1 MIDGFRPRRLALGE
15 RRQRAVARQLQ
26 ALLLDVPVGDLAAHL
41 LVPDRR
47 PVLEVGVARQLHQL
61 VDIEAAR
68 RQADRQPLVHQGGE
82 RGLPALAH
90 LAQALAVGNAHVGEE
105 HLVEVGAARH
115 LLDRPHLD
123 ARRLHRQ
130 EEHGEAGVL
139 GHVGIGAGDDDA
151 VVAVVRARGPHLL
164 AVDHPTLAVP
174 LGPRADAGHVG
185 ARRRLGEQLAPHFLA
200 VQRRLD
206 VALEML
212 GRGIGHHGGDA
223 HAQPDVEEAQRHQVV
238 RLFLLV
244 DHLQDGRAAAAAILL
259 RPGDAGVARLG
270 LLVLPL
276 LGFLEQL
283 RIVVAGAEALL
294 VVALARGVG
303 IEPGAHFLAERG
315 FFRRVVEIHGFLQN
329 SVIPTGA
336 KRSGGTSSCGWRRMT
351 RSLHYGPAAL
361 RSG

>member
-1 MIDGFRPRRLALGE
+1 MIEDSGPRRLALGE
-15 RRQRAVARQLQ
+15 RRQGAVARQLQ
-26 ALLLDVPVGDLAAHL
+26 PLLLDVPVGDLAAHL
-41 LVPDRR
+41 LVLDRR
-47 PVLEVGVARQLHQL
+47 SVLEVGVARQFHQL

-82 RGLPALAH
+82 RRLPALAH
-90 LAQALAVGNAHVGEE
+90 LAQALAVGDAHVGEE

-151 VVAVVRARGPHLL
+151 VVAVMRARGPHLL
-164 AVDHPTLAVP
+164 AVDHPALAVT
-174 LGPRADAGHVG
+174 LGAGADAGHVG
-185 ARRRLGEQLAPHFLA
+185 ARRRLGEELAPHFLA

-212 GRGIGHHGGDA
+212 GRGIGHHGGNA
-223 HAQPDVEEAQRHQVV
+223 HAEPDVEEAQRHQVV

-244 DHLQDGRAAAAAILL
+244 DHLQDGRAAAAAIFL
-259 RPGDAGVARLG
+259 RPGDAGVAGLG

-283 RIVVAGAEALL
+283 RIVVARAEALL

-303 IEPGAHFLAERG
+303 VEPGAHFLAEGG
-315 FFRRVVEIHGFLQN
+315 FFGRVVEIHGFLRRAVTPRS
-329 SVIPTGA
+329 SVRGD
-336 KRSGGTSSCGWRRMT
+336 
-351 RSLHYGPAAL
+351 
-361 RSG
+361 

>member
-1 MIDGFRPRRLALGE
+1 MIEDSGPGVWPLRE

-26 ALLLDVPVGDLAAHL
+26 PLLLDVPVGDLAAHL
-41 LVPDRR
+41 LVLDGRS
-47 PVLEVGVARQLHQL
+47 VLEIGVARQFHQL

-90 LAQALAVGNAHVGEE
+90 LAQALAVGDAHVGEE

-151 VVAVVRARGPHLL
+151 VVAVMRARGPHLL
-164 AVDHPTLAVP
+164 AVDHPALAP
-174 LGPRADAGHVG
+174 IRQFGALGAGADAGHVG
-185 ARRRLGEQLAPHFLA
+185 ARRRLGEELAPHFLA

-212 GRGIGHHGGDA
+212 GRGIGHHGGNA

-244 DHLQDGRAAAAAILL
+244 DHLQDGRAAAAAIFL

-283 RIVVAGAEALL
+283 RIVVARAETLL

-303 IEPGAHFLAERG
+303 VEPGAHFLAEG
-315 FFRRVVEIHGFLQN
+315 GLVGRVVEIHGFLRHAAFFC
-329 SVIPTGA
+329 SS
-336 KRSGGTSSCGWRRMT
+336 RLTSLSFQAIGPPIDSAITRARR
-351 RSLHYGPAAL
+351 
-361 RSG
+361 